1 MTIDRMPLTGKV
13 ALVTGASG
21 GIGSAC
27 VRALADAG
35 ADIAAGDLHFT
46 PLGDTALNHARQQ
59 GRRVFSQAFDIA
71 DQLPCVSFVGQ
82 AASTLG
88 GIDLHVA
95 AAVYSDREPFTTA
108 DMTGFRKTIDVSM
121 WGCYFILRA
130 VANAMIQRGRGGSVV
145 IVSSPHAVVPYP
157 NCMAYNMAKAA
168 QDAMARTA
176 AIELLP
182 HKIRVNIVHPG
193 WTDTPGER
201 KYFSDA
207 DLTKAGAA
215 LPAGRLATADEMA
228 HGVLFLLDPV
238 NEQVNGTTLTMDGG
252 LSLPWWSKRGGGG
265 L

>member
-1 MTIDRMPLTGKV
+1 MTIDHMPLAGKV

-35 ADIAAGDLHFT
+35 ADISAGDLQFNQ
-46 PLGDTALNHARQQ
+46 LGETVLAHARLL
-59 GRRVFSQAFDIA
+59 GRRVFAHSFDIA
-71 DQLPCVSFVGQ
+71 DQIACNAFV
-82 AASTLG
+82 ANAVATLG
-88 GIDLHVA
+88 SVDLHVA
-95 AAVYSDREPFTTA
+95 SAVFSDREPFTSA
-108 DMTGFRKTIDVSM
+108 DMAGFRKTIDVSM
-121 WGCYFILRA
+121 WGSYYMLRA
-130 VANAMIQRGRGGSVV
+130 VANAMIRQARGGSIV

-168 QDAMARTA
+168 QDSMARTA

-182 HKIRVNIVHPG
+182 HGIRVNILHPG

-201 KYFSDA
+201 KYFSDS
-207 DLTKAGAA
+207 DLAKVGPT
-215 LPAGRLATADEMA
+215 LPTGRLATADEIA
-228 HGVLFLLDPV
+228 RGALFLLDPAS
-238 NEQVNGTTLTMDGG
+238 EQVNGTTLTMDGG

>member
-1 MTIDRMPLTGKV
+1 MPPTEPLAGKV
-13 ALVTGASG
+13 ALITGASG

-27 VRALADAG
+27 VRTLADAG
-35 ADIAAGDLHFT
+35 ADIAAADVRF
-46 PLGDTALNHARQQ
+46 TALGTAALAHAQKL
-59 GRRVFSQAFDIA
+59 GRRCLSHCFDIA
-71 DQLPCVSFVGQ
+71 DQSACDAFV
-82 AASTLG
+82 AKSVESLG
-88 GIDLHVA
+88 GIHLHVA
-95 AAVYSDREPFTTA
+95 SAVYSDREPFTSA
-108 DMTGFRKTIDVSM
+108 DMAGFRKTIDVSM
-121 WGCYFILRA
+121 WGSYYILRA
-130 VANAMIQRGRGGSVV
+130 VANAMIRQGRRGAIV
-145 IVSSPHAVVPYP
+145 IVSSPHAVVPFP

-182 HKIRVNIVHPG
+182 NKIRVNILHPG

-207 DLTKAGAA
+207 DLAKVAPT

-228 HGVLFLLDPV
+228 RGALFLLDPAS
-238 NEQVNGTTLTMDGG
+238 EHLNGTTLTMDGG

>member
-1 MTIDRMPLTGKV
+1 MPTTAPLAGKV

-21 GIGSAC
+21 GIGAASI
-27 VRALADAG
+27 RALADAG
-35 ADIAAGDLHFT
+35 ADIAAADLRFT
-46 PLGDTALNHARQQ
+46 DLGETALAHARQL
-59 GRRVFSQAFDIA
+59 GRHVINQSFDIA
-71 DQLPCVSFVGQ
+71 DQAAGETFVTK
-82 AASTLG
+82 AVAELG
-88 GIDLHVA
+88 GMDLHVA
-95 AAVYSDREPFTTA
+95 SAVYSDREPFTTA
-108 DMTGFRKTIDVSM
+108 DMAGFRKTIDVSM
-121 WGCYFILRA
+121 WGSYYMLRA
-130 VANAMIQRGRGGSVV
+130 VANAMIRQSRGGAIV
-145 IVSSPHAVVPYP
+145 IVSSPHAVVPFP

-182 HKIRVNIVHPG
+182 HKIRVNILHPG

-207 DLTKAGAA
+207 DLAKVGPT

-228 HGVLFLLDPV
+228 RGALFLLDPA
-238 NEQVNGTTLTMDGG
+238 NEHMNGATLTMDGG